1 MNLKSQDRNKK
12 RALPCRGCVAQLGTG
27 SENRKPLDLQ
37 SPKEESFEN
46 ISGSIPLLV
55 DATRGGR
62 EQFNS
67 SASFCFPPPSHH
79 NADRQALITRYYSFI
94 LLESKV
100 I

>member
-1 MNLKSQDRNKK
+1 M
-12 RALPCRGCVAQLGTG
+12 AQLGTW
-27 SENRKPLDLQ
+27 SENKKSLDLQ

-55 DATRGGR
+55 DATKGGR
-62 EQFNS
+62 VS
-67 SASFCFPPPSHH
+67 SLIRPPLFAFHPHH
-79 NADRQALITRYYSFI
+79 NVDRQALITRYYSFI